1 VSACAVEPPVTSVWL
16 SDGPRE
22 ARPTVL
28 GGAAGT
34 DAERELVGRLRAG
47 DDRVFAWLVDAY
59 SPALLRVAQ
68 GYVPTQAVAEEVV
81 QDTWLALV
89 ERLDSFEE
97 RCSIKTWLFRVV
109 VNIARTRGGRERRT
123 TPFCDLVPAGTESD
137 TGRPDDGPTVDPTRF
152 LSEHH
157 DCWFRAPHRWRD
169 SPEGRLVA
177 KETLGVVRGAIG
189 ELPGRQRVVLTLRDV
204 QGFSAE
210 EVCEMLQV
218 SPGNQRVL
226 LHRAR
231 ARVRE
236 ALESY
241 LDGSA

>member
-1 VSACAVEPPVTSVWL
+1 LQNLQPA
-16 SDGPRE
+16 
-22 ARPTVL
+22 VL

-34 DAERELVGRLRAG
+34 DGERELVRRLRAG
-47 DDRVFAWLVDAY
+47 EERVFAWLVDSY

-68 GYVPTQAVAEEVV
+68 AHVPTRAVAEEVV

-97 RCSIKTWLFRVV
+97 RSSVKTWLFRVV
-109 VNIARTRGGRERRT
+109 LNIARTRGARERRS
-123 TPFCDLVPAGTESD
+123 TPFCDLVPAGEGAD
-137 TGRPDDGPTVDPTRF
+137 PLDAGPTVDPARF
-152 LSEHH
+152 LGEHH
-157 DCWFRAPHRWRD
+157 CSWLRAPHRWLD
-169 SPEGRLVA
+169 SPEGRLVTN
-177 KETLGVVRGAIG
+177 ETLGVVREAIAG
-189 ELPGRQRVVLTLRDV
+189 LPGRQRVVLTLRDV

-226 LHRAR
+226 LHRGR